1 MAAEMVKAI
10 MKAEATGREMEGVA
24 EKSVEKMLSDAEIQ
38 AQIIIKSAIDQA
50 KNQANIILS
59 DAEYSAN
66 GIIKQAEKLA
76 ELREKKSIA
85 DTEKQYEYAIKLV
98 LESIT
103 K

>member
-24 EKSVEKMLSDAEIQ
+24 KKTVEKMLSDAAIQ
-38 AQIIIKSAIDQA
+38 ADIIIKSTVEQA
-50 KNQANIILS
+50 ENQANIILS
-59 DAEYSAN
+59 EAEYSAN

-76 ELREKKSIA
+76 ELREKKSIS
-85 DTEKQYEYAIKLV
+85 DTEKQYEYAIRLV
-98 LESIT
+98 LEEIV

>member
-1 MAAEMVKAI
+1 MAADMVKAI
-10 MKAEATGREMEGVA
+10 MKAEATGREMENVA
-24 EKSVEKMLSDAEIQ
+24 HKTVEKMISDAEIQ
-38 AQIIIKSAIDQA
+38 AEIIIKSAVEQA

-76 ELREKKSIA
+76 ELREKKSIS
-85 DTEKQYEYAIKLV
+85 DTEKQYEFAIKLIFEEIV
-98 LESIT
+98 

>member
-24 EKSVEKMLSDAEIQ
+24 EKTVEKMLSDARIQ
-38 AQIIIKSAIDQA
+38 ADIIIKSTIEQA
-50 KNQANIILS
+50 ENQANIILS
-59 DAEYSAN
+59 EAEYSAN

-76 ELREKKSIA
+76 ELREKKSIS
-85 DTEKQYEYAIKLV
+85 DTEKQYEKAIKLV
-98 LESIT
+98 FEEIV

>member
-1 MAAEMVKAI
+1 MATEMVKAI
-10 MKAEATGREMEGVA
+10 MKAEATGREMESVA
-24 EKSVEKMLSDAEIQ
+24 AKTVEKMLCDAEIQ

-50 KNQANIILS
+50 ENQANIILS

-85 DTEKQYEYAIKLV
+85 DTEKQYEHAIRLV
-98 LESIT
+98 FDNIA

>member
-1 MAAEMVKAI
+1 MAADMVKTI
-10 MKAEATGREMEGVA
+10 MNTEAQGREMEA
-24 EKSVEKMLSDAEIQ
+24 LAKKTVEKMVADAKIQ
-38 AQIIIKSAIDQA
+38 AEIIIKTSIDQA

-76 ELREKKSIA
+76 ELREKKSIS
-85 DTEKQYEYAIKLV
+85 DTEKQYEQAIKIIMNELV
-98 LESIT
+98 